1 MSERIVNGSSLPG
14 WVLKMREAV
23 TASRANLD
31 SVNCQIGALKIS
43 TAILGEEIL
52 RAQKATQESHRKA
65 PEDFEAERQVEEM
78 RRGRCHIVRL
88 PPDCLWYALQFLTFE
103 EIVGSLDA
111 ASNTIRILMTGTA
124 IWQTLLLQQLPHLH
138 ARLGFAEKQNHG
150 TGLQISRQPGDAIRQ
165 IVRRHWIDSRKCV
178 AFIKVM
184 KDQRAVPRHKSVA
197 PRRYTSQD
205 VTITHP
211 LPIFETNAVDSSS
224 HSGTGQQIGRVMSRA
239 ETLDKDFRIAALGA
253 MEAMAELT
261 AYPGDMHTTLVQQ
274 SAVSVFVSL
283 LANEAQQ
290 LQYLSCTCLANLLC
304 WDGHRCAP
312 GLGVTVAGSGIKKQM
327 ELCEGSKILLA
338 LLTSPS
344 ASINLAGNLRGGA
357 STAPIEGMCNRE
369 GARALVN
376 FFCPFEMRVPPAV
389 AARGQGCPSSARLM
403 HELVLQQWPRLRAWR
418 FLYYT
423 RSGALKDEFTCYLT
437 FSPDG
442 RVLGRGCD
450 SVGFFLLEGTSEIDI
465 QGGLFKLR
473 KQYLSES
480 TLDELTSALSALG
493 SEQSKNSGGGAE
505 VMAAETLAA
514 MTVQRAHVMH
524 TAYYCDGLAA
534 SELTGRERESPTL
547 GVYGV
552 WEGASSEGNHFL
564 LQKGGVFRA
573 APLAYC

>member
-1 MSERIVNGSSLPG
+1 MGERAANGSLPG
-14 WVLKMREAV
+14 WVLKMREAI

-31 SVNCQIGALKIS
+31 SVNDQIDVLKLN
-43 TAILGEEIL
+43 TRTLGEEIL
-52 RAQKATQESHRKA
+52 RTQNLAQVSHKKA
-65 PEDFEAERQVEEM
+65 PEEVEAERQVEEM
-78 RRGRCHIVRL
+78 RRRRCHIARL
-88 PPDCLWYALQFLTFE
+88 NPDCLFSCLQFLTFD

-111 ASNTIRILMTGTA
+111 ASKMMQQLLATTA
-124 IWQTLLLQQLPHLH
+124 IWQTLFLQLPHLH
-138 ARLGFAEKQNHG
+138 ARLGFAEKQNNQG
-150 TGLQISRQPGDAIRQ
+150 TELKQISRQPGDAMRE

-178 AFIKVM
+178 AFIREM
-184 KDQRAVPRHKSVA
+184 KNQRAVPRHKSVA

-211 LPIFETNAVDSSS
+211 LPVFENSSS
-224 HSGTGQQIGRVMSRA
+224 AAAESSSQQVGRVMSRA

-261 AYPGDMHTTLVQQ
+261 AYPGDMHARLVQQ

-290 LQYLSCTCLANLLC
+290 LQYLSCYCLANLLC

-312 GLGVTVAGSGIKKQM
+312 GLGATGTGIKRQM
-327 ELCEGSKILLA
+327 ELCEGSKILLG

-376 FFCPFEMRVPPAV
+376 FCCPFEMRVPPA
-389 AARGQGCPSSARLM
+389 AGRARGQGCPSSSRLM
-403 HELVLQQWPRLRAWR
+403 HELVLQQWPRLRAWK
-418 FLYYT
+418 FWYFT

-450 SVGFFLLEGTSEIDI
+450 SVGFFLLEGSSEIDI

-480 TLDELTSALSALG
+480 ALDELTSALSALS
-493 SEQSKNSGGGAE
+493 SEQSKSRGGGDE
-505 VMAAETLAA
+505 VAAAETLAA

-524 TAYYCDGLAA
+524 TAYYCDGLA
-534 SELTGRERESPTL
+534 SEQTERESPTL
-547 GVYGV
+547 GLYGV
-552 WEGASSEGNHFL
+552 WEGASSEGSHFL